1 MYLYSSFIGSF
12 LDMVLRCIIGGWVGV
27 FVAFMIVAPIVCIR
41 QYRRLNRKQR
51 EK

>member
-12 LDMVLRCIIGGWVGV
+12 LDMVLRCIIGGWVGG
-27 FVAFMIVAPIVCIR
+27 FVALMIVAPIICIR
-41 QYRRLNRKQR
+41 QYRRLSRKQR